1 MPLFFRRGFTL
12 QEALEIAY
20 NDDLDVEAIYIEP
33 PDVNVLT
40 DEESGDE
47 DAEGDLNHLPPRQL
61 LAGAE
66 ILLRNNS
73 IIDQLDEPCATASAV
88 KTFQDDN
95 PCSKPKPVT
104 KDKVQHEW
112 IQGSFQ
118 NVETNFP
125 KSDFSKYGTLSP
137 VQLFELFFTND
148 LFDFLLLESTKY
160 ASFKNNPDPKI
171 TIQELRCAIA
181 ILILSGYNEKPGKRY
196 YWDSQPDMGNPLVIN
211 SMRRNRFFEIL
222 KNLHCADNTQP
233 DPEDKG
239 WKIRPL
245 MDKLKATFLEHFV
258 PEQDI
263 SYDESMVKYYG
274 KHSCKQFIRGK
285 PIRFGFKM
293 WCLNSKDGYLINFD
307 LYQGKNPRANT
318 TDEILYGKCSAPLK
332 MMIREMPENIRKL
345 PFKIYFDNLFTS
357 VHLLKDL
364 KNEGYWC
371 TGTMRENFVPK
382 GIPLPVKKTLQKSS
396 IRGEHHSVIDRTTGI
411 IFARWA
417 DNNIVTVASTCH
429 GVEPVSQVRRY
440 SQKERK
446 IISVPRPN
454 LIGKYNAAMGG
465 TDLMDENIGRYRIA
479 IRSKKWWW
487 TLFTW
492 LIDVS
497 IHNAWFLWKKSGKTV
512 TQLQFRREIVN
523 TYLTKYGTPP
533 KGAGRPSSSLT
544 SSQGHRISDDIRYDR
559 TDHLLVYIPDQK
571 RRRCAMELCNTSART
586 MCQKCNIG
594 LCLTCN
600 VRFHTK

>member
-1 MPLFFRRGFTL
+1 M
-12 QEALEIAY
+12 AY
-20 NDDLDVEAIYIEP
+20 NDDLDVDAIYTEP
-33 PDVNVLT
+33 PEVSVLT

-47 DAEGDLNHLPPRQL
+47 DAERDLNHLPPRQL

-73 IIDQLDEPCATASAV
+73 RIHQSDEPSATSSGD

-95 PCSKPKPVT
+95 PRGTSKPVT
-104 KDKVQHEW
+104 KDKIQHEW

-118 NVETNFP
+118 NVERYFP
-125 KSDFSKYGTLSP
+125 KPDYSKYIKLSP
-137 VQLFELFFTND
+137 VELFELFFTDD

-160 ASFKNNPDPKI
+160 AAFKNCPDPTI
-171 TIQELRCAIA
+171 TIPELKCAIG

-196 YWDSQPDMGNPLVIN
+196 YWDSQPDMGNPLTIN
-211 SMRRNRFFEIL
+211 SMRRNRFFDIL
-222 KNLHCADNTQP
+222 RYLHCADNTQP
-233 DPEDKG
+233 DANDKG

-245 MDKLKATFLEHFV
+245 MDKLKAAFLEHFV

-263 SYDESMVKYYG
+263 NYDESMVKYYG

-318 TDEILYGKCSAPLK
+318 TDEVLYGKCSAPLK
-332 MMIREMPENIRKL
+332 MMLREMPQNKKKL
-345 PFKIYFDNLFTS
+345 PYKIYLDNLFTS
-357 VHLLKDL
+357 VYLLKDMRD
-364 KNEGYWC
+364 EGYWC
-371 TGTMRENFVPK
+371 TGTIRENFLPK
-382 GIPLPVKKTLQKSS
+382 GIPLPLKKTLQKSS
-396 IRGEHHSVIDRTTGI
+396 IRGEHHSVIDRVTGI
-411 IFARWA
+411 LFARWA

-429 GVEPVSQVRRY
+429 GIEPLSQVKRY
-440 SQKERK
+440 SQKEKK

-465 TDLMDENIGRYRIA
+465 TDLMDENIARYRIA

-487 TLFTW
+487 ALLSW
-492 LIDVS
+492 LIDIS
-497 IHNAWFLWKKSGKTV
+497 IQNAWYLYKKSGRTA

-523 TYLTKYGTPP
+523 TYLKKYGTVA
-533 KGAGRPSSSLT
+533 KGAGRPSSSL
-544 SSQGHRISDDIRYDR
+544 SSTQGHRVSEDIRYDR

-571 RRRCAMELCNTSART
+571 RRRCAMELCTTSART
-586 MCQKCNIG
+586 MCKKCNIG
-594 LCLTCN
+594 LCITCN
-600 VRFHTK
+600 VGFHTK